1 MTRFLLARHGETAW
15 NAERRHHG
23 QSDVPLNATGR
34 RQAAALARRLADEA
48 IDAIYASD
56 LQRAWQTAEAV
67 AAHYDLPVQADPRLR
82 ELHFGVW
89 EGLTYP
95 EIEAQDPEALAAWH
109 EDPTH
114 VAPPEGE
121 SLVELAQRVDA
132 LRADL
137 EAAHP
142 EETVLLVSHNG
153 VLRVLICQALGLPP
167 ENYWQFHLSNASL
180 SDLAFYEA
188 GAILNALNET
198 AHLEEETT
206 VPDRDGEFVLVLGGA
221 RSGKSRFAQDLALER
236 GGERVVFVAT
246 AEAGD
251 AEMVERIDRHR
262 RERPAGWRTLE
273 APRAV
278 AEALPAQVEDAQVV
292 LLDCLT
298 VLISNLV
305 LEAEEDPF
313 APEVEARIVAE
324 IEAIAGIAEAFP
336 GTFVAVSNEAGM
348 GVVPPYPLGRAF
360 RDLQGRANQILA
372 QRADAVYLLVAGVP
386 LQLKG
391 G

>member
-23 QSDVPLNATGR
+23 QSDVPLNATGQ
-34 RQAAALARRLADEA
+34 RQAAALARRLASEP

-67 AAHYDLPVQADPRLR
+67 AAHHDLPVRPEPRLR
-82 ELHFGVW
+82 ELHFGAW
-89 EGLTYP
+89 EGLTYA
-95 EIEAQDPEALAAWH
+95 EIEAQDPEALAAWR
-109 EDPTH
+109 EDPLR

-121 SLVELAQRVDA
+121 TLAQLAQRVAA

-137 EAAHP
+137 EAAHSD
-142 EETVLLVSHNG
+142 ETVLLVSHNG

-167 ENYWQFHLSNASL
+167 QNYWQFHLSNASL
-180 SDLAFYEA
+180 SDLAFYEP
-188 GAILNALNET
+188 GAILNALNDT
-198 AHLEEETT
+198 AHLEREATMSH
-206 VPDRDGEFVLVLGGA
+206 RAGEFILMLGGA
-221 RSGKSRFAQDLALER
+221 RSGKSRLAQDLALER
-236 GGERVVFVAT
+236 GGERVLFVAT

-262 RERPAGWRTLE
+262 RERLAGWRTLE

-278 AEALPAQVEDAQVV
+278 AEVLPEQIGDAQVI

-305 LEAEEDPF
+305 LEAEEAPF

-324 IEAIAGIAEAFP
+324 IEAIASIAEEFS
-336 GTFVAVSNEAGM
+336 GTFVVVSNEAGM

-372 QRADAVYLLVAGVP
+372 QHADAVYLLVAGIP
-386 LQLKG
+386 LRLKG
-391 G
+391 E

>member
-15 NAERRHHG
+15 NAQRRHHG
-23 QSDVPLNATGR
+23 QSDVPLNAAGR
-34 RQAAALARRLADEA
+34 RQAAALGRRLSKEP
-48 IDAIYASD
+48 IDAVYASD
-56 LQRAWQTAEAV
+56 LQRAWQTAEAI
-67 AAHYDLPVQADPRLR
+67 AAHCDLPVRPEPRLR
-82 ELHFGVW
+82 ELHFGTW

-95 EIEAQDPEALAAWH
+95 EIEVQDPEALAAWRG
-109 EDPTH
+109 DPLN

-121 SLVELAQRVDA
+121 TLGQLAQRVSA

-142 EETVLLVSHNG
+142 DETVLLVSHNG

-198 AHLEEETT
+198 AHLEQEET
-206 VPDRDGEFVLVLGGA
+206 VSDREGEFVLVLGGA
-221 RSGKSRFAQDLALER
+221 RSGKSTFAQELALER
-236 GGERVVFVAT
+236 GGERVLFVAT

-251 AEMVERIDRHR
+251 EEMVERIDRHR

-273 APRAV
+273 APRTA
-278 AEALPAQVEDAQVV
+278 AEALPDQARDVQVV
-292 LLDCLT
+292 LIDCLT
-298 VLISNLV
+298 VLLSNLL
-305 LEAEEDPF
+305 LEAEDDPF
-313 APEVEARIVAE
+313 APEVEARVVAE
-324 IEAIAGIAEAFP
+324 IEAIAGVTAEFP
-336 GTFVAVSNEAGM
+336 GTFIVVSNEAGM

-372 QRADAVYLLVAGVP
+372 QHADAVYLLVAGVP
-386 LQLKG
+386 LRIKG

>member
-1 MTRFLLARHGETAW
+1 V
-15 NAERRHHG
+15 
-23 QSDVPLNATGR
+23 SLNAVGH
-34 RQAAALARRLADEA
+34 RQAAALARRLADEP

-67 AAHYDLPVQADPRLR
+67 AAHHDLPVHRDPRLR
-82 ELHFGVW
+82 ELHFGIW
-89 EGLTYP
+89 EGLTYA
-95 EIEAQDPEALAAWH
+95 EIEAQDPEALAAWR
-109 EDPTH
+109 EDPLN

-121 SLVELAQRVDA
+121 TLAELAQRVAA

-142 EETVLLVSHNG
+142 EETALLVSHNG

-167 ENYWQFHLSNASL
+167 ENYWQFHMSNASL

-198 AHLEEETT
+198 AHLEEEET
-206 VPDRDGEFVLVLGGA
+206 VSRREGDFVLVLGGA

-236 GGERVVFVAT
+236 GGEQVLFVAT

-251 AEMVERIDRHR
+251 DEMAVRIDRHR

-273 APRAV
+273 APRDM
-278 AEALPAQVEDAQVV
+278 AEALPEQIEDAQVV

-313 APEVEARIVAE
+313 APDVEGRIIGE
-324 IEAIAGIAEAFP
+324 IEAIADVAARFP
-336 GTFVAVSNEAGM
+336 GTFVVVSNEAGM

-372 QRADAVYLLVAGVP
+372 RYADAVYLLVAGVP
-386 LQLKG
+386 LRLKG
-391 G
+391 D